1 MATITNHPI
10 ITITNTGS
18 TVSPSS
24 TVTVSYQER
33 SPFTGNFL
41 LLAGSEQSLQAY
53 QAGVQVTLPISSVF
67 NTASG
72 EEAYLRLV
80 VTGSPCTGHIEDF
93 LYAVYFQGSPIP
105 CTDVTLAYSGA
116 LDIPNDDFDVQR
128 QTIID
133 SLCSGGGSSSTYYI
147 NINGPITSASVLL
160 AENIT
165 ISDGPGCSAAASA
178 GWYALSLSGFDCIG
192 GYWDPGLAQ
201 FKYARPCSSCL
212 GLAP

>member
-1 MATITNHPI
+1 MSTIINNPV
-10 ITITNTGS
+10 ITVTNTGS
-18 TVSPSS
+18 TVAP
-24 TVTVSYQER
+24 TVTLTTSYQER
-33 SPFTGNFL
+33 NPFTGNFIFL
-41 LLAGSEQSLQAY
+41 SGSAQSIQAY
-53 QAGVQVTLPISSVF
+53 QAGVQVILPNSSVF
-67 NTASG
+67 TTASG
-72 EEAYLRLV
+72 EVAYLRLV
-80 VTGSPCTGHIEDF
+80 TTGSVCEGHIEDI
-93 LYAVYFQGSPIP
+93 LYTVYFDDSPPP

-116 LDIPNDDFDVQR
+116 LDIPNNDFDVQR